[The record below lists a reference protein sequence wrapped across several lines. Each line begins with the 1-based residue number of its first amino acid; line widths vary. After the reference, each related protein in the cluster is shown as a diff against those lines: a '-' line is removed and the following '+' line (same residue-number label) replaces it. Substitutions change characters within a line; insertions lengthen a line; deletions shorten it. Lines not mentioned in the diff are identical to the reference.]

1 MEKVIQNEKVYLP
14 DYEGGSIVNVPSS
27 ILKVFGINPP
37 SSPLTE
43 NILPLKRYKNCSKVI
58 LFIFDS
64 LGYNRIKELG
74 SLNEFKV
81 SPLTSVFPS
90 TTTAALTSFYTA
102 VSPSIHGMVGFRLFL
117 KEFGLIANMIKL
129 SPVGFVERD
138 KLKETGFNPK
148 RFLPVKTIFEML
160 GRRGIKSFAFTRMHY
175 YKSGLSSLMLKGA
188 EILPYVNIVDLFINV
203 RKVIIGTKG
212 NVFITAYVDDFDTLA
227 HYYGTKTE
235 EEKTTIHVFFNIM
248 KDIFLREGW
257 DKTLILLTGDH
268 GQVPSPHT
276 SKVDIRKHRWLLR
289 NLIMPPTGEFR
300 ASYLYLKDG
309 SKERLL
315 KELSKRFSRKFIILT
330 RDEAIELGVF
340 GSKTMGLKNKE
351 RLGDVILISKGEHY
365 LFYPYSKF
373 ELKARHGGLSK
384 NEMLVP
390 LLVLQ

>member
-1 MEKVIQNEKVYLP
+1 MEMVIQNEKVYLP

-64 LGYNRIKELG
+64 LGYNRIKGLG

-90 TTTAALTSFYTA
+90 TTVAALTSFYTA

-129 SPVGFVERD
+129 SPVGFGERD

-148 RFLPVKTIFEML
+148 RFLPVKTIFETL

-235 EEKTTIHVFFNIM
+235 EEKTTIHVFFSIM
-248 KDIFLREGW
+248 QDIFLRERW
-257 DKTLILLTGDH
+257 DKTLILLTG
-268 GQVPSPHT
+268 VAAFT
-276 SKVDIRKHRWLLR
+276 
-289 NLIMPPTGEFR
+289 N
-300 ASYLYLKDG
+300 
-309 SKERLL
+309 
-315 KELSKRFSRKFIILT
+315 
-330 RDEAIELGVF
+330 
-340 GSKTMGLKNKE
+340 
-351 RLGDVILISKGEHY
+351 
-365 LFYPYSKF
+365 
-373 ELKARHGGLSK
+373 
-384 NEMLVP
+384 
-390 LLVLQ
+390 